1 MRVVLADADERMRA
15 VVRFAL
21 AGHADVVAEVASAS
35 QCLAAV
41 EEHHPDAVL
50 VADDLPDHSGRETL
64 ALLLHRSAAP
74 PRVLMLGAVKPS
86 SAADS
91 STVGYLSLPFDAH
104 DLISEMDRLMAGPG
118 RAHRGRLG
126 ENEKGAGR

>member
-21 AGHADVVAEVASAS
+21 AGHAVVVAEVASAS

-41 EEHHPDAVL
+41 EEYRPDAVL
-50 VADDLPDHSGRETL
+50 VADDLPDYSGRETL
-64 ALLLHRSAAP
+64 ALLLRRSASP
-74 PRVLMLGAVKPS
+74 PRVLLLGAVKPS
-86 SAADS
+86 SASDPR
-91 STVGYLSLPFDAH
+91 TVGYLSLPFDAH
-104 DLISEMDRLMAGPG
+104 DLISQMDRLMASPARLH
-118 RAHRGRLG
+118 RAKLR